1 MVLKRKEGLTFGE
14 VDILW
19 QLNLRV
25 SDVVFR
31 AVSSSPKVLSFF
43 LRREGKS
50 LIAKQF
56 LITAIEFQINLIQK
70 FLIV

>member
-43 LRREGKS
+43 KKGMEITHRETIS
-50 LIAKQF
+50 H
-56 LITAIEFQINLIQK
+56 NCN
-70 FLIV
+70 